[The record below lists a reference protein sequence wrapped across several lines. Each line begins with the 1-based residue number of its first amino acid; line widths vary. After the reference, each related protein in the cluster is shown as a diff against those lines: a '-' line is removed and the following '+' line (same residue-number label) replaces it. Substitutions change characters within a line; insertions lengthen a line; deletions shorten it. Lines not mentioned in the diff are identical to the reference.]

1 MLLKEIKGRPE
12 SMNLY
17 AELLKVKLNNRNKE
31 VRSENEKL
39 LNQMEKEKQRQKN
52 ARTLL
57 LDGEITSKEFKEIK
71 TEIEDN
77 ITKTTCELNQ
87 LSNGIEN
94 SGKHIDNC
102 LELLKNLD
110 KYYLEKDTAIKQR
123 IISSIFPSKL
133 IFENRKYRTEEINSL
148 IPLVCKQSK
157 VFQRGKKRKH
167 ADNSVLSLGVD
178 PERIELSSKQLINM
192 LSTCLFCF

>member
-178 PERIELSSKQLINM
+178 PERIELSSKQLING
-192 LSTCLFCF
+192 LSTCLSCF